1 MCVTI
6 VCTGLH
12 GRNCVIAA
20 FVFSLVLVGLSF
32 FDVIPVFLHLKS
44 TVYGAPQGS
53 QQGPHEEVKE
63 EKQKSSEDDREQ

>member
-1 MCVTI
+1 MSITI

-32 FDVIPVFLHLKS
+32 LDVIPVFLHLKS
-44 TVYGAPQGS
+44 TVYGTQQEPQKG
-53 QQGPHEEVKE
+53 QHDEAEE
-63 EKQKSSEDDREQ
+63 QKSEDDRE